1 MLGTQLSSSCLLSK
15 CSYPPS
21 RLSSCEI
28 YILRRTPHYSVNSW
42 FWDTQVFCECG
53 KHTRKQDTSIFYE
66 TVMRAYLFFAP
77 RWKIEGLLWLPCS
90 YCWHVSTVSTQS
102 GVLTLMSSWSLGSLA
117 SGLSSNNMCE
127 SHHDYSTSVNKQ
139 QSPAPLC
146 LTEGRAQNSLQ
157 SFYRSV
163 LSFWN
168 RKFEWM
174 RWWSKI
180 PGCSLQWKIKNPCLW
195 LFPPPQWQVMSK
207 VFCPDSS
214 NINTI

>member
-66 TVMRAYLFFAP
+66 TVMRAYLFIAP

-117 SGLSSNNMCE
+117 SGLSSNN
-127 SHHDYSTSVNKQ
+127 VWV
-139 QSPAPLC
+139 SP
-146 LTEGRAQNSLQ
+146 
-157 SFYRSV
+157 
-163 LSFWN
+163 
-168 RKFEWM
+168 
-174 RWWSKI
+174 
-180 PGCSLQWKIKNPCLW
+180 W
-195 LFPPPQWQVMSK
+195 LFH
-207 VFCPDSS
+207 FCEQAAVTCTSLSHRRKSS
-214 NINTI
+214 EFSAELL